1 VLTRSHLILVALAAS
16 IFAVGGCGAGSSPSS
31 APVSPGAASPATSSG
46 KQAGPYTV
54 SLVGAPNPAVRGSNA
69 LEVSVTDASGQPV
82 SDAKVTLD
90 LNMTNMN
97 MGKYTVVATPAGS
110 GRYTSSVSYSMGGPW
125 RVTVTVERAG
135 QAATSTHFDFSVR

>member
-1 VLTRSHLILVALAAS
+1 VRTRTHLTAVALALLVS
-16 IFAVGGCGAGSSPSS
+16 VSGCGVGAPASPASTGPSS
-31 APVSPGAASPATSSG
+31 AAGG

-54 SLVGAPNPAVRGSNA
+54 SLKSAPSPAVRGSNA
-69 LEVSVTDASGQPV
+69 LEVMVTDASGQPV

-110 GRYTSSVSYSMGGPW
+110 GRYTSNVSYSMGGPW

-135 QAATSTHFDFSVR
+135 QAAASARFDFSVNQR

>member
-1 VLTRSHLILVALAAS
+1 VRTRTFLITLALAMLTV
-16 IFAVGGCGAGSSPSS
+16 AVSGCGAS
-31 APVSPGAASPATSSG
+31 APPTPASAPGAGSG

-54 SLVGAPNPAVRGSNA
+54 SLTGAPNPAVRGSNA
-69 LEVSVTDASGQPV
+69 LEAIVTDASGQPV

-110 GRYTSSVSYSMGGPW
+110 GRYTSNVSYSMAGPW

-135 QAATSTHFDFSVR
+135 QAAASAHFDFSVNQR